1 MSYNIRL
8 FFLLIIFRLSLVY
21 WLNPF
26 PLTNFKLFPQD
37 YCLRQYLFSPARRTS
52 QIVEKSDFMRRI
64 LTKSRSWNDP
74 LLWYNSLF
82 ALNTFFIVSILSY
95 GQSRIWMFGRALC
108 LWRYFCVTLNLLDEF
123 HLITIHTSVLDPH
136 KTIYINVKL

>member
-1 MSYNIRL
+1 MFFNMSCNIRL

-37 YCLRQYLFSPARRTS
+37 YCFRQYLFSPARRTN

-64 LTKSRSWNDP
+64 LTKSGSWNDP

-82 ALNTFFIVSILSY
+82 ALNTFFIIWILSY
-95 GQSRIWMFGRALC
+95 DQSRIWMFGRENWIKNFVYEIYFVKNTLVLFY
-108 LWRYFCVTLNLLDEF
+108 LWRRT
-123 HLITIHTSVLDPH
+123 
-136 KTIYINVKL
+136 